1 MAHVRYNKILTHSH
15 TTPGL
20 SCHFSI
26 YFFLFGGGWG
36 GGAQSLLGI
45 ARQWSR
51 KKFQISTLLANLGI
65 MLILLYIVG
74 EKFC

>member
-1 MAHVRYNKILTHSH
+1 MAHVLYNKILTHSH

-26 YFFLFGGGWG
+26 YIFLFW

-45 ARQWSR
+45 A
-51 KKFQISTLLANLGI
+51 TLLANLGI

-74 EKFC
+74 EKFRFY

>member
-20 SCHFSI
+20 SCHFSLYI
-26 YFFLFGGGWG
+26 FLWGGGR

-45 ARQWSR
+45 A
-51 KKFQISTLLANLGI
+51 TLLANLGI

-74 EKFC
+74 EKFCCYRFY

>member
-26 YFFLFGGGWG
+26 YIFLFWGGG

-45 ARQWSR
+45 A
-51 KKFQISTLLANLGI
+51 TLLANLGI

-74 EKFC
+74 EKFCCYRFY